1 MIEEPRD
8 FPALLDSMLQLTA
21 CISWWLAATR
31 LDFAEARTL
40 RVLLVFFVHFC
51 SVSKVGPAPVNTTKI
66 FTDTRCCPVIFII
79 RSRKPG
85 GILCVMILLT
95 WRRQQPSV
103 C

>member
-66 FTDTRCCPVIFII
+66 FTVTPDAA
-79 RSRKPG
+79 
-85 GILCVMILLT
+85 LLFL
-95 WRRQQPSV
+95 
-103 C
+103 